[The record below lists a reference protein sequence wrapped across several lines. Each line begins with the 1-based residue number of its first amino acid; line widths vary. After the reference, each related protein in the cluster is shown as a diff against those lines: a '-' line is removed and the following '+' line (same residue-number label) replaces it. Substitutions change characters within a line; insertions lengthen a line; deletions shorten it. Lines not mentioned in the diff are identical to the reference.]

1 MALSAVVDL
10 TLSAES
16 EVSFAV
22 LIADTSYT
30 KLFSLNQTSTDFHR
44 IVPVSLAVHQPMVSP
59 TSKTATLSS
68 LLSAGSPLREC

>member
-30 KLFSLNQTSTDFHR
+30 KLFSLNQTSVMA
-44 IVPVSLAVHQPMVSP
+44 ISAPVDLI
-59 TSKTATLSS
+59 
-68 LLSAGSPLREC
+68 LSAESAVSIAVLRKGKHAGLLVVERV